1 MMFVPCTQCLKLI
14 LCPCCP
20 CVRVSPVIVVPLVS
34 YFTPPP
40 PLLQGLQG
48 DMVLVAGINTGTAKV
63 QVRLRERAWQGVEPD
78 IVKLL
83 VIENMMLQ
91 PFMDVYI
98 LPLSFV
104 EYRVE
109 RRKHGRSEVIAMP
122 SEQYSLELTN
132 TTVGRLH
139 PQRSRV
145 TGLVVGYTEAVLQDI
160 SILILCVCVC
170 VCICLEYL

>member
-1 MMFVPCTQCLKLI
+1 MLSMCTCVLSLSCYSRTFSIVPH
-14 LCPCCP
+14 P
-20 CVRVSPVIVVPLVS
+20 
-34 YFTPPP
+34 TPPP
-40 PLLQGLQG
+40 LQCLQG
-48 DMVLVAGINTGTAKV
+48 DMVLVVGVNTGTPKV
-63 QVRLRERAWQGVEPD
+63 RVRERAWQGVEPD
-78 IVKLL
+78 IIKLL

-91 PFMDVYI
+91 PLHGCVHSATV
-98 LPLSFV
+98 LC
-104 EYRVE
+104 RVSDGE
-109 RRKHGRSEVIAMP
+109 TEAWEVMAMP

-170 VCICLEYL
+170 TPPSAN